1 MGGEVENMADLR
13 KKDPIQQV
21 GSNERALRV
30 GESCRLR
37 AALSLLVLVDF
48 PSREIGKIKKD
59 SGLCGVRPACAAG
72 SRRVADPDPLVACGR
87 DSYFPKQKKK
97 RHHSVS
103 LFSGGSY
110 RARTCD
116 PLLVRQMLSQLS

>member
-1 MGGEVENMADLR
+1 MGGFK
-13 KKDPIQQV
+13 KKDPIRRV

-87 DSYFPKQKKK
+87 D
-97 RHHSVS
+97 
-103 LFSGGSY
+103 LFSLSK
-110 RARTCD
+110 RKRDTIRC
-116 PLLVRQMLSQLS
+116 LFFLVEVTGLEPVTLCL